1 MKSKKTSLI
10 LRAVLIAALTILIIA
25 QPDVSNGRKWLR
37 FAMLIFF
44 VVTFIIDFTK
54 YKKDNAA

>member
-1 MKSKKTSLI
+1 MRNKKTSLI
-10 LRAVLIAALTILIIA
+10 FRAFLIILLTLLILFV
-25 QPDVSNGRKWLR
+25 PTEEGYRKWIR

-54 YKKDNAA
+54 YKKESEQ

>member
-1 MKSKKTSLI
+1 MRNKKTGLI
-10 LRAVLIAALTILIIA
+10 IKAVLIGLLTASFFL
-25 QPDVSNGRKWLR
+25 QPNISNARKWIR

-54 YKKDNAA
+54 YKQENG

>member
-1 MKSKKTSLI
+1 MRNKKTSLI
-10 LRAVLIAALTILIIA
+10 FKAILIAILTLLIVFV
-25 QPDVSNGRKWLR
+25 PTEESYRKWLR

-54 YKKDNAA
+54 YKRENES